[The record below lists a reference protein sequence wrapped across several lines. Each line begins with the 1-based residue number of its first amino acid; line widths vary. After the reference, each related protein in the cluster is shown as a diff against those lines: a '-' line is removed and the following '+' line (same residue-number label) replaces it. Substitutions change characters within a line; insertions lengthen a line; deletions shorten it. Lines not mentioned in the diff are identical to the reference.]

1 MSLTT
6 IDFSRFKLKPGDKVL
21 DLGCGEGRHAITA
34 YLDVGGRLVV
44 SGAELAFHLGSA
56 LRRMLEGKHEDAD
69 FVEAA
74 EASVEDQMSLGLP
87 ELETGRDPCLSANST

>member
-1 MSLTT
+1 MN
-6 IDFSRFKLKPGDKVL
+6 
-21 DLGCGEGRHAITA
+21 
-34 YLDVGGRLVV
+34 
-44 SGAELAFHLGSA
+44 LAFHLGSA